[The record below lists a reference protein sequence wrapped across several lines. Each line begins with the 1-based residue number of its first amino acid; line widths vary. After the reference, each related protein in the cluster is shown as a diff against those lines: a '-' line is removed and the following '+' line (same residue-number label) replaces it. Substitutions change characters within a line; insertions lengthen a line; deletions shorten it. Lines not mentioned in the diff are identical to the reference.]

1 MADMTDTARRP
12 DDTESPRLRELATLP
27 VFYKLKGRVVLLAGS
42 TEGVAWKAELLA
54 AAGAT
59 VRLCAPAPVEAL
71 RTLVAED
78 ARIELHE
85 RLWTPGDFEGAT
97 LAIADAADEDD
108 ARAFHAAARVAGVPV
123 NIVDKPAFCDFQF
136 GSIVE
141 RSPLVVAISTDG
153 GAPVFGQ
160 ALRGQIE
167 TLLPDGFRH
176 WAAAAKA
183 WRPMV
188 VALALPFRARRLFWE
203 AFTRRALAEPQRA
216 PSEADRDALV
226 AEISG
231 KGDAAKA
238 GSVALV
244 GAGPGDP
251 DLLTLKA
258 VRALQSAD
266 VVLYDDLVSPQILAF
281 ARREARKITVGKRG
295 YKPSCTQEEITSLL
309 VELATQG
316 ARVVRLKGGDPMIFG
331 RANEEIAGL
340 RAAGLPFEVIP
351 GVTTA
356 AAAAASLTRSLT
368 ERDVARRL
376 QFVTAHAK
384 DGKLPTDLDWRALAD
399 PRATSVVYMG
409 VRTLPEL
416 SARLIAEGLPVTTPA
431 VMVENVSRVD
441 ERRLVGTI
449 ASLPGLVADNRPHG
463 PAIILIGEAL
473 RAAE

>member
-1 MADMTDTARRP
+1 MAGMTDAPRRP
-12 DDTESPRLRELATLP
+12 DETETPRLRTLATLP
-27 VFYKLKGRVVLLAGS
+27 VFYKLAGRTVLLAGS
-42 TEGVAWKAELLA
+42 SEGVTWKAELLA
-54 AAGAT
+54 ATGAR
-59 VRLCAPAPVEAL
+59 VRLCAPAPTEGL
-71 RTLVAED
+71 RTLAAELGGV
-78 ARIELHE
+78 ELHE
-85 RLWTPGDFEGAT
+85 RAWTAGDFNGVA
-97 LAIADAADEDD
+97 LAVADAADEAD
-108 ARAFHAAARVAGVPV
+108 ARAFREAAQAAGVPV
-123 NIVDKPAFCDFQF
+123 NIVDQPAFCDFQF

-160 ALRGQIE
+160 ALRGRIE
-167 TLLPDGFRH
+167 ALLPDGFRH
-176 WAAAAKA
+176 WAEAAKE
-183 WRPMV
+183 WRPK
-188 VALALPFRARRLFWE
+188 VAAMSLPFRARRAFWE
-203 AFTRRALAEPQRA
+203 AFTRLALAEPQRA
-216 PSEADRDALV
+216 PTDADRDALI
-226 AEISG
+226 AEMNG
-231 KGDAAKA
+231 AGAATAKT

-251 DLLTLKA
+251 ELLTLKA

-295 YKPSCTQEEITSLL
+295 YKPSCTQEEITGLL
-309 VELATQG
+309 VELARQG
-316 ARVVRLKGGDPMIFG
+316 LRVVRLKGGDPMIFG
-331 RANEEIAGL
+331 RANEELSGL
-340 RAAGLPFEVIP
+340 RAAGLPVEVVP

-368 ERDVARRL
+368 ERDIARRL

-416 SARLIAEGLPVTTPA
+416 AARLVAEGLPATTPA
-431 VMVENVSRVD
+431 VMIENVSRAD

-449 ASLPGLVADNRPHG
+449 ESLPAQVAADRPHG

-473 RAAE
+473 RT